1 MFYSTGLSTANYDAL
16 LIGWSGLNLQNGV
29 QFHAGNSTYC
39 NGDSARQSIIN
50 NYNWSITDGGL
61 DCTTSIDEESIIE
74 ISLYPNPVSDV
85 LNIRGNTTELSIV
98 IYNILGKQVMRS
110 RIFNSLD
117 VSSLNYGIYLVE
129 LSNGQKTTRRK
140 LIKK

>member
-1 MFYSTGLSTANYDAL
+1 M
-16 LIGWSGLNLQNGV
+16 QNNV
-29 QFHAGNSTYC
+29 NFHAGNSTYC

-50 NYNWSITDGGL
+50 NFSWSITDDGL
-61 DCTTSIDEESIIE
+61 DPNCNTTSIDEESIIH

-85 LNIRGNTTELSIV
+85 LNIRGNTTELSIT
-98 IYNILGKQVMRS
+98 IYNIPGKQVMRS

-117 VSSLNYGIYLVE
+117 VSSLTDGIYLVE
-129 LSNGQKTTRRK
+129 LSNSQKTTTRK